1 MAIKRPLFKSQT
13 TAWLVGATLAFAG
26 MYCLHDAFSRRGQ
39 SPPFALKVFTPG
51 M

>member
-1 MAIKRPLFKSQT
+1 MAIKRPLFRSQT
-13 TAWLVGATLAFAG
+13 TAWIVGAGLVVTG
-26 MYCLHDAFSRRGQ
+26 MYCLHDAFGRRGQ

>member
-13 TAWLVGATLAFAG
+13 SAWLVGAGLVVAG
-26 MYCLHDAFSRRGQ
+26 MFCLHDAFGRRGQ
-39 SPPFALKVFTPG
+39 NAPFALKVFTPG